1 MASSRAS
8 TRPTAMALRS
18 LLLARRL
25 PARAGAQHLSTAA
38 AVAPAA
44 APSVPLLINGE
55 KVFSAATE
63 GIEVKCP
70 ATQDVLATTPLATP
84 AELEAAVAAAAAA
97 FPAWSRTSVANRA
110 RVMHKL
116 EALIRENTDE
126 LAKLLS
132 AEHGKTVEDA
142 KGDIFRGLEV
152 VEHACSVP
160 SLMMGETTPNV
171 GGGVDCHSYRV
182 PLGVCAGIAPFNFPA
197 MIPLWMFPL
206 AVTTGNTYVLK
217 PSERVPLST
226 MFLADLATEAGLP
239 PGVLNVVHGAHDC
252 VNFLCDA
259 PEIRAVSFVG
269 GDAAGRH
276 IHARAV
282 ANGKRVQA
290 NMGAQNHGVVLPDCN
305 PKAALAAIGA
315 AGFGAAGQRCMALSR
330 VVLVGDSKKLLPEI
344 CALAESLK
352 LGKGDAPGVDVPPLN
367 AASERDRIEA
377 LLTRAAD
384 GGATLAVD
392 GRAPTV
398 EGYPDGN
405 WVGPT
410 VVSGVTPD
418 MEIYKTEV
426 FGPVLQVL
434 EVDTLDDA
442 VDLLNAN
449 PYGNGCAVFT
459 KSGAA
464 ARKFTMDVDVGQVG
478 VNVPIPVPLPNFS
491 FTGSRGSIL
500 GDLNFYGKAGVNF
513 FTQWKTVTSSWKAEE
528 DEAVSMSM
536 PTNK

>member
-1 MASSRAS
+1 MVGFH
-8 TRPTAMALRS
+8 TGHIN
-18 LLLARRL
+18 
-25 PARAGAQHLSTAA
+25 ARAG
-38 AVAPAA
+38 
-44 APSVPLLINGE
+44 
-55 KVFSAATE
+55 
-63 GIEVKCP
+63 
-70 ATQDVLATTPLATP
+70 
-84 AELEAAVAAAAAA
+84 
-97 FPAWSRTSVANRA
+97 
-110 RVMHKL
+110 
-116 EALIRENTDE
+116 
-126 LAKLLS
+126 
-132 AEHGKTVEDA
+132 
-142 KGDIFRGLEV
+142 
-152 VEHACSVP
+152 
-160 SLMMGETTPNV
+160 
-171 GGGVDCHSYRV
+171 
-182 PLGVCAGIAPFNFPA
+182 
-197 MIPLWMFPL
+197 
-206 AVTTGNTYVLK
+206 
-217 PSERVPLST
+217 
-226 MFLADLATEAGLP
+226 
-239 PGVLNVVHGAHDC
+239 
-252 VNFLCDA
+252 
-259 PEIRAVSFVG
+259 
-269 GDAAGRH
+269 
-276 IHARAV
+276 

-384 GGATLAVD
+384 AGATLDVD

-442 VDLLNAN
+442 VALLNAN

-459 KSGAA
+459 RSGAA

>member
-1 MASSRAS
+1 MMMLRGRSA
-8 TRPTAMALRS
+8 TRLFSANA
-18 LLLARRL
+18 
-25 PARAGAQHLSTAA
+25 ARAAA
-38 AVAPAA
+38 S
-44 APSVPLLINGE
+44 APSVPLLIGGE
-55 KVFSAATE
+55 KVYSSSPE
-63 GIEVKCP
+63 SVEVLCP
-70 ATQDVLATTPLATP
+70 ATQEVLALTPLATQEEMG
-84 AELEAAVAAAAAA
+84 AAVEAAKAA
-97 FPAWSRTSVANRA
+97 FPGWSQTSVSNRA

-116 EALIRENTDE
+116 EALIRERTDE
-126 LAKLLS
+126 LALLLS
-132 AEHGKTVEDA
+132 SEHGKTVEDA

-226 MFLADLATEAGLP
+226 MFLADLAHEAGLP
-239 PGVLNVVHGAHDC
+239 PGVLNVIHGAHDA
-252 VNFLCDA
+252 VNFICDDPA
-259 PEIRAVSFVG
+259 IRAVSFVG

-276 IHARAV
+276 IHDRAGR
-282 ANGKRVQA
+282 NGKRVQA
-290 NMGAQNHGVVLPDCN
+290 NMGAQNHGVVLPDAN
-305 PKAALAAIGA
+305 PKAALAAITA

-330 VVLVGDSKKLLPEI
+330 VVLVGDATDALLPRI
-344 CALAESLK
+344 VDAASKLT

-367 AASERDRIEA
+367 SAKEKGRIEG
-377 LLTRAAD
+377 LLDRAEA
-384 GGATLAVD
+384 GGAVLALDGRRATVD
-392 GRAPTV
+392 GFPN
-398 EGYPDGN
+398 GN

-410 VVSGVTPD
+410 VVAGVTPD
-418 MEIYKTEV
+418 MEIYKNEV

-434 EVDTLDDA
+434 HADTLDDA
-442 VDLLNAN
+442 IALLNDN

-464 ARKFTMDVDVGQVG
+464 ARKFTMAVDVGQIG
-478 VNVPIPVPLPNFS
+478 VNVPIPVPLPMFS

-500 GDLNFYGKAGVNF
+500 GDLNFYGKAGINF
-513 FTQWKTVTSSWKAEE
+513 YTQWKTVTTSWKAEE
-528 DEAVSMSM
+528 DETVSMSM
-536 PTNK
+536 PTNQAK